1 MPCSGTVVL
10 YTLLFSTLV
19 VLPEV
24 AADPI
29 SIAVPPSPPSTH
41 AVQPN
46 FLGISLE
53 LSFMDEYFGNDTS
66 SIPPTII
73 NYLAA
78 LRSRVGSKPLRI
90 RIGGNSMDSSIYVP
104 SQTSPM
110 VQLMANAPNTN
121 DQPVNYSPLLWD
133 VMDKVSSDIG
143 GANYLLGLSLRD
155 PNNTNV
161 PLLAGDAAQKL
172 GDNLDGFLLGNEPDL
187 YTAHG
192 QRPDIANYTTSI
204 YMDEFRTVAGHL
216 TTTSAGNILDKHNI
230 GGPTICCSWNLDA
243 LIDDGYI
250 TSFANILKY
259 VSLQHYPQ
267 NNCFGSYKY
276 EIPYYVQHANVVELA
291 SWQSSGIGKVLS
303 STGPN
308 RQELIMSEFN
318 SASCGGIPSISD
330 TFAVGSL
337 WTIDYALQ
345 MASVGYSAAYLHT
358 RERGISY
365 NLFSPPEGP
374 NGSPGPW
381 TTNPPFYGLLVTA
394 EALRSTN
401 GSIVADLDIVG
412 SKKDI
417 NATVSGYAIYDAVD
431 STVRQ
436 LVLFNYANATASEHS
451 STSFAI
457 PATAFPSTTRKNV
470 TVKYLV
476 GDSLKENKN
485 IGWGGKTFA
494 NVIDGEM
501 VETEAIWAPANIQ
514 IDCTSGCAVNVP
526 APGMA
531 ILFAGGESLHNG
543 GTVVAPTSTGVVKN
557 GAPNRKG
564 HIVQVTFITLALYLC
579 THLFF
584 I

>member
-1 MPCSGTVVL
+1 MSTGIFISSDNNSSDFNTIPKTIVL
-10 YTLLFSTLV
+10 DPINMKSRTTYNTQMVREYIQFPSSILTPALV
-19 VLPEV
+19 V
-24 AADPI
+24 A
-29 SIAVPPSPPSTH
+29 
-41 AVQPN
+41 
-46 FLGISLE
+46 
-53 LSFMDEYFGNDTS
+53 
-66 SIPPTII
+66 
-73 NYLAA
+73 
-78 LRSRVGSKPLRI
+78 
-90 RIGGNSMDSSIYVP
+90 
-104 SQTSPM
+104 
-110 VQLMANAPNTN
+110 
-121 DQPVNYSPLLWD
+121 
-133 VMDKVSSDIG
+133 
-143 GANYLLGLSLRD
+143 
-155 PNNTNV
+155 
-161 PLLAGDAAQKL
+161 
-172 GDNLDGFLLGNEPDL
+172 
-187 YTAHG
+187 
-192 QRPDIANYTTSI
+192 
-204 YMDEFRTVAGHL
+204 
-216 TTTSAGNILDKHNI
+216 
-230 GGPTICCSWNLDA
+230 
-243 LIDDGYI
+243 
-250 TSFANILKY
+250 
-259 VSLQHYPQ
+259 
-267 NNCFGSYKY
+267 
-276 EIPYYVQHANVVELA
+276 LA

-345 MASVGYSAAYLHT
+345 MASTGYSAAYLHT

-412 SKKDI
+412 SKNNI
-417 NATVSGYAIYDAVD
+417 NATVSGYAIYDAAD

-476 GDSLKENKN
+476 GDSMKENKN

-494 NVIDGEM
+494 NVIDGKM

-514 IDCTSGCAVNVP
+514 VDCTSGCAVNVP

-531 ILFAGGESLHNG
+531 ILFAGGEPPHNG
-543 GTVVAPTSTGVVKN
+543 GTVAAPTGVVKN
-557 GAPNRKG
+557 GAPNRK
-564 HIVQVTFITLALYLC
+564 VQATFITLALYLC